1 MNLSQGALPALC
13 FAAGLILGG
22 VLVYLITR
30 LHRRDTERSF
40 AALSLDAL
48 RQNSAEFL
56 KLAGEAFSR
65 QAQTG
70 TGELDSK
77 KKLIDQALESISGE
91 LQRVK
96 QSVVDFDAKSGQKFS
111 EVTANLRNAA
121 AQTKELQ
128 ETTFKLQSALGNS
141 RARGAWGER
150 MAEDVLRLAGFAEGI
165 NYLKQHTQ
173 ETDASRPD
181 YTFLLPQDLK
191 LNMDVKFPWDNY
203 RLYLAAETETARE
216 DYKQWFLK
224 DVRGRIKE
232 VTTRSYINPR
242 EKTLDYVLVFVPN
255 EQVYC
260 FINEHDH
267 DVIDFALKNRVVLCS
282 PFTLYAILAVIRQA
296 VDSFNL
302 SRTAASIR
310 NYLAEFEKQWGEF
323 KKCMEATGRHIE
335 KAQEEF
341 QRLTETRTD
350 KLEGILGRI
359 TEMRLTQGAEE
370 PAPGGSDSLL

>member
-1 MNLSQGALPALC
+1 MLC
-13 FAAGLILGG
+13 FVAGLILGG
-22 VLVYLITR
+22 VLVYLFTR

-96 QSVVDFDAKSGQKFS
+96 QSVVDFDAKSGQKLI

-128 ETTFKLQSALGNS
+128 ETTSKLQSALGNS

-150 MAEDVLRLAGFAEGI
+150 MAEDVLRLAGFMEGI

-173 ETDASRPD
+173 ETDSSRPD

-203 RLYLAAETETARE
+203 RLYLAAETDAGRE

-224 DVRGRIKE
+224 DVRERIKE
-232 VTTRSYINPR
+232 VTTRNYINPR

-302 SRTAASIR
+302 NRTAASIR

-323 KKCMEATGRHIE
+323 KKCMEVTGRHIE
-335 KAQEEF
+335 KAREEF
-341 QRLTETRTD
+341 QRLTITRTD

-359 TEMRLTQGAEE
+359 TEMRLAQGTEDS
-370 PAPGGSDSLL
+370 APGGRDSA